1 MQALR
6 VSMEEQ
12 RARQEDE
19 AKKTAASIAE
29 TTAPVQEIGGIK
41 SLIFSNILLHSVFKY
56 DNLVLCL

>member
-19 AKKTAASIAE
+19 AKKAME
-29 TTAPVQEIGGIK
+29 TTATEPAPVQETGK
-41 SLIFSNILLHSVFKY
+41 YQLCVNLAILAVIHIE
-56 DNLVLCL
+56 